1 MHGLRL
7 VCSIGTLPL
16 VILAYPAASL
26 HTTSAAVDL
35 DSLHLT
41 SNSEYVNSVHVDT
54 NRSVAVSA
62 EEHYTDTAARLV
74 QNIVPGASFRLID
87 DHFVGDNGVAHVY
100 FRQTL
105 HGIDI
110 DNADFNVNIGKD
122 GLVLS
127 FGHSF
132 FTGALP
138 SSHLDNTNVL
148 SPEAALRGARDAIQL
163 PLTIDNVS
171 TEAAEGR
178 NEYIFREAV
187 GAVSDPKAKLVYL
200 VKPEGT
206 LALTWRIE
214 TDMYEHWLLTYI
226 DAETTT
232 VHGVV
237 DYVADATYQVYPWG
251 TNDPAEGHRT
261 IVTDPWDLS
270 ASAYTWI
277 SDGRDNYTTT
287 RGNNAIAHWN
297 PTGGGSY
304 LYNLRPSDPNLNF
317 QWPYSPN
324 MSPPRSYI
332 NASIVQLFYTANA
345 YHDLLYTLGF
355 TESAGNFQWNNSAH
369 GGRDKD
375 YVILNAQDGSGFSN
389 ANFATPP
396 DGIPG
401 RMRMYIWIESTPSR
415 DGSFDA
421 GIVIHEYTHGV
432 SNRLTGGSHNA
443 GCLSALESGGMGE
456 GWGDF
461 MATAIR
467 IKPNDT
473 RTTSYTMGA
482 WADNDKC
489 GVRDYPYS
497 TSFTE
502 NPLNYTSV
510 NTMNG
515 VHAIGTVWATML
527 YEVLWN
533 LIDKYGKNDG
543 SRPVFRN
550 GVPTDGKYLMMKLVV
565 DGMALQPCNPNFVQA
580 RDAILDADIVL
591 TGGKNRCEIWRGF
604 AKRGLGQGAAHSSL
618 NWMRRGSTLLPTG
631 C

>member
-7 VCSIGTLPL
+7 VCSIGALPL
-16 VILAYPAASL
+16 AILAYPAASL
-26 HTTSAAVDL
+26 HTNPVSADL
-35 DSLHLT
+35 DSLRLT
-41 SNSEYVNSVHVDT
+41 SNSEYVNSVHV
-54 NRSVAVSA
+54 NMNLSVAVSA
-62 EEHYTDTAARLV
+62 EEHYTDTAARLL

-100 FRQTL
+100 LRQTL

-138 SSHLDNTNVL
+138 SSYLDNPNVL
-148 SPEAALRGARDAIQL
+148 EAAD
-163 PLTIDNVS
+163 
-171 TEAAEGR
+171 GR
-178 NEYIFREAV
+178 NEYIFREVV

-226 DAETTT
+226 DAENTT

-237 DYVADATYQVYPWG
+237 DYVADATYQAYPWG
-251 TNDPAEGHRT
+251 INDPAEGHRT

-332 NASIVQLFYTANA
+332 NASIVQLFYTANT

-443 GCLSALESGGMGE
+443 GCLSTLESGGMGE

-482 WADNDKC
+482 WADNDKR

-497 TSFTE
+497 TSFAE

-515 VHAIGTVWATML
+515 VHAIGTVWATMM

-550 GVPTDGKYLMMKLVV
+550 GVPTDGKYLMMKLVM
-565 DGMALQPCNPNFVQA
+565 DGMAL
-580 RDAILDADIVL
+580 
-591 TGGKNRCEIWRGF
+591 
-604 AKRGLGQGAAHSSL
+604 
-618 NWMRRGSTLLPTG
+618 
-631 C
+631 

>member
-7 VCSIGTLPL
+7 VCSIAALSL
-16 VILAYPAASL
+16 AILAYPTAS
-26 HTTSAAVDL
+26 TPAPVDL
-35 DSLHLT
+35 NSLRLT
-41 SNSEYVNSVHVDT
+41 SNTEYVNSVDVNA
-54 NRSVAVSA
+54 NRSVVVSA
-62 EEHYTDTAARLV
+62 EEHYTNTAARLV
-74 QNIVPGASFRLID
+74 FLEQAS
-87 DHFVGDNGVAHVY
+87 
-100 FRQTL
+100 
-105 HGIDI
+105 
-110 DNADFNVNIGKD
+110 
-122 GLVLS
+122 VLS
-127 FGHSF
+127 M
-132 FTGALP
+132 TTLLATMALRMYTFAKRLMILTLTMRTLMLIY
-138 SSHLDNTNVL
+138 LDNPNL
-148 SPEAALRGARDAIQL
+148 SSPVAALRGARDALQL

-171 TEAAEGR
+171 TETANGL
-178 NEYIFREAV
+178 NEYIFRQAA

-200 VKPEGT
+200 VKPDGT
-206 LALTWRIE
+206 LALTWRVE

-226 DAETTT
+226 DTETTT
-232 VHGVV
+232 IHGVV

-251 TNDPAEGHRT
+251 TNDPTEGHRT
-261 IVTDPWDLS
+261 ILTNPWDLS
-270 ASAYTWI
+270 ASEYTWI
-277 SDGRDNYTTT
+277 SDGQNNYTTT

-304 LYNLRPSDPNLNF
+304 LYNLRPSNPDLNF

-332 NASIVQLFYTANA
+332 NASIVQLFYTANT
-345 YHDLLYTLGF
+345 YHDLLYALGF
-355 TESAGNFQWNNSAH
+355 TEPAGNFQWNNSAR

-375 YVILNAQDGSGFSN
+375 YVILNAQDGSGYSN

-443 GCLSALESGGMGE
+443 GCLNTLESGGMGE

-473 RTTSYTMGA
+473 RRTSYTIGA
-482 WADNDKC
+482 WADNDIR
-489 GVRDYPYS
+489 GVREYPYS
-497 TSFTE
+497 TSFAE

-527 YEVLWN
+527 YEVMWN

-543 SRPVFRN
+543 PRPVFRD

-565 DGMALQPCNPNFVQA
+565 YGMAL
-580 RDAILDADIVL
+580 
-591 TGGKNRCEIWRGF
+591 
-604 AKRGLGQGAAHSSL
+604 
-618 NWMRRGSTLLPTG
+618 
-631 C
+631 

>member
-1 MHGLRL
+1 MHRLRL
-7 VCSIGTLPL
+7 VCSIAAVSLA
-16 VILAYPAASL
+16 ILAYPTAS
-26 HTTSAAVDL
+26 TPAPVDL
-35 DSLHLT
+35 NSLRLT
-41 SNSEYVNSVHVDT
+41 SNTEYVNSVDVNA
-54 NRSVAVSA
+54 NRSVVVSA
-62 EEHYTDTAARLV
+62 EEHYTNTAARLV
-74 QNIVPGASFRLID
+74 QNVVPGAIFCLVD
-87 DHFVGDNGVAHVY
+87 DHYVGNNGVAHVY
-100 FRQTL
+100 FRQTA
-105 HGIDI
+105 HDIDI
-110 DNADFNVNIGKD
+110 DNADFNVNTGRD
-122 GLVLS
+122 GQLLS

-138 SSHLDNTNVL
+138 SSYLDNPNL
-148 SPEAALRGARDAIQL
+148 SSPVAALRGARDALQL

-171 TEAAEGR
+171 TEAANGL
-178 NEYIFREAV
+178 NEYIFRQAA

-200 VKPEGT
+200 VKPDGT
-206 LALTWRIE
+206 LALTWRVE

-237 DYVADATYQVYPWG
+237 DYVADATYQVYPCG
-251 TNDPAEGHRT
+251 TNDPTEGHRT
-261 IVTDPWDLS
+261 ILTNPWDLF
-270 ASAYTWI
+270 ASEYTWV
-277 SDGRDNYTTT
+277 SDGQNNYTTT

-304 LYNLRPSDPNLNF
+304 LYNLRPSNPDLNF
-317 QWPYSPN
+317 QYPY
-324 MSPPRSYI
+324 PPQTS
-332 NASIVQLFYTANA
+332 NT

-355 TESAGNFQWNNSAH
+355 TESTGNFQWNNSAR

-375 YVILNAQDGSGFSN
+375 YVILNAQDGSGYSN

-401 RMRMYIWIESTPSR
+401 RMRMYIWIESTPSW

-421 GIVIHEYTHGV
+421 GIVVHEYFHGV

-443 GCLSALESGGMGE
+443 GCLNTLESGGMGE

-467 IKPNDT
+467 IKSNDT
-473 RTTSYTMGA
+473 RRTSYTMGA
-482 WADNDKC
+482 WADNDKR

-497 TSFTE
+497 TSFAE
-502 NPLNYTSV
+502 NPLSYTSV

-527 YEVLWN
+527 YEVMWN

-543 SRPVFRN
+543 PRP
-550 GVPTDGKYLMMKLVV
+550 YLMMKLVV
-565 DGMALQPCNPNFVQA
+565 DGMALQPCNPNFVQV

-604 AKRGLGQGAAHSSL
+604 AKRGLG
-618 NWMRRGSTLLPTG
+618 
-631 C
+631 

>member
-1 MHGLRL
+1 MHGLHFSRRP
-7 VCSIGTLPL
+7 LPL
-16 VILAYPAASL
+16 AILAYAAASTPAPL
-26 HTTSAAVDL
+26 DL
-35 DSLHLT
+35 NSLRLT
-41 SNSEYVNSVHVDT
+41 SNTEYVNSIDV
-54 NRSVAVSA
+54 NANQSVTVSA
-62 EEHYTDTAARLV
+62 DEHYTNTAARLV
-74 QNIVPGASFRLID
+74 QTIVPGASFRLVD
-87 DHFVGDNGVAHVY
+87 DHYVGDNGVAHVY
-100 FRQTL
+100 FRQTA

-110 DNADFNVNIGKD
+110 DNADCNVNIERD
-122 GLVLS
+122 GQLLS

-132 FTGALP
+132 YTGALP
-138 SSHLDNTNVL
+138 SSYLDNPNL
-148 SPEAALRGARDAIQL
+148 SSPVAALRGARDVLQL

-171 TEAAEGR
+171 TEAADGQ
-178 NEYIFREAV
+178 NKYTFRQAV
-187 GAVSDPKAKLVYL
+187 GAVSDPTAKLVYL
-200 VKPEGT
+200 VKPDGT

-251 TNDPAEGHRT
+251 TNDPTEGHRA
-261 IVTDPWDLS
+261 ILANPWDLS
-270 ASAYTWI
+270 ASEYTWV
-277 SDGRDNYTTT
+277 SDGQNNYTTT

-297 PTGGGSY
+297 PTGGDSY
-304 LYNLRPSDPNLNF
+304 LYNLRPSNPDLNF

-332 NASIVQLFYTANA
+332 NASIVQLFYTANT

-355 TESAGNFQWNNSAH
+355 TEFAGNFQWNNSGR

-375 YVILNAQDGSGFSN
+375 YVILNAQDGSGYSN

-443 GCLSALESGGMGE
+443 GCLNTLESGGMGE

-467 IKPNDT
+467 IRPNDT
-473 RTTSYTMGA
+473 RRTSYTMGA
-482 WADNDKC
+482 WADNDKR

-497 TSFTE
+497 TSFAE

-527 YEVLWN
+527 YEVMWN

-543 SRPVFRN
+543 PRPVFRD

-604 AKRGLGQGAAHSSL
+604 AKRGLGQGAGYSGGGGFSR
-618 NWMRRGSTLLPTG
+618 MRRGSTLLPRG